1 MGWNIIEL
9 HVIQKKYLFQTIGT
23 IPEKISDE
31 KPSPKQDPE
40 KTKPKPKLK
49 SIKQT
54 EVEESSLEKLKRLE
68 NGKLKSKSMNNTDS
82 HGFAIYYTSNSDPA
96 FNLFIALR
104 NCRKT
109 RGQMY
114 S

>member
-1 MGWNIIEL
+1 MFLI
-9 HVIQKKYLFQTIGT
+9 IGT
-23 IPEKISDE
+23 IPEKISQE
-31 KPSPKQDPE
+31 KPKSKQEPE
-40 KTKPKPKLK
+40 RTKVKPKHK
-49 SIKQT
+49 SIEQI
-54 EVEESSLEKLKRLE
+54 EVEESPLERLKRLE